1 MHRVVILVAMILLS
15 GNLIGQEIITVN
27 HACNYHGA
35 DKKGRIYS
43 YDSDNDAA
51 LALKEIMRYTGLPA
65 NFELKATN
73 VPNAAAALQGHK
85 RYIFYNQRFMQRIS
99 QSTQS
104 DWTAFS
110 ILAHEIGHHLSGHTL
125 ADDTDRH
132 VVELEADVFSGYIL
146 YQMGA
151 TEDQALMALNKLAD
165 DQATPTHPSKYD
177 RRMAVIAGWNQAKN
191 HFSNKPDYDANAA
204 VGKNHSVVAEKE
216 EQSKLDR
223 PVISRK
229 SLIHRS
235 RCSLGDIDHKV
246 TELGVNGMRMNFTVN
261 TEDLPPGDYKCV
273 TWFYDKY
280 GNRLEDK
287 NGVYKSST
295 KQVSAG
301 VDLEITKKDIG
312 GVVETS
318 LFMPYTELH
327 QGEGYNE
334 AQFKIGLFRKN
345 AYSKYDRVQVEKTF
359 NDFSYFSL
367 DREMMYE
374 VEYSRI
380 EPNRQRNGTDG
391 IELIV
396 KAKVENMDKENYMMV
411 AWFYDENGEP
421 LKDFNNKYS
430 SNGVVVSYESFGFKD
445 GPEEIDLRLF
455 LPYDEFHLPKGQHD
469 LQYRIGVYKM
479 SNGELELVRREKM
492 LNSFFLFH

>member
-1 MHRVVILVAMILLS
+1 MHRVVILFAISLLS
-15 GNLIGQEIITVN
+15 GNLIGQEIITVH

-43 YDSDNDAA
+43 YDSDKDAK
-51 LALKEIMRYTGLPA
+51 LALEEIMEFTGLPP

-73 VPNAAAALQGHK
+73 VPNAAAALQGNK

-99 QSTQS
+99 RSTQS

-132 VVELEADVFSGYIL
+132 VVELQADRFSGYIL

-151 TEDQALMALNKLAD
+151 TQEQALLALNELAD
-165 DQATPTHPSKYD
+165 EESTPTHPSKYD
-177 RRMAVIAGWNQAKN
+177 RELAVLAGWNQAKEK
-191 HFSNKPDYDANAA
+191 FSAKPNYDANAA
-204 VGKNHSVVAEKE
+204 VGKNHSVVAKNSQESSSKDKKE
-216 EQSKLDR
+216 HNALSHS
-223 PVISRK
+223 SR
-229 SLIHRS
+229 SVLQH
-235 RCSLGDIDHKV
+235 IDHKIS
-246 TELGVNGMRMNFTVN
+246 ELGVTGMRMNIGIN
-261 TEDLPPGDYKCV
+261 TADLIPGEYKCV
-273 TWFYDKY
+273 VWFYDKN
-280 GNRLEDK
+280 GSRLEDK
-287 NGVYKSST
+287 NGIYKSSS

-301 VDLEITKKDIG
+301 VDLEISRKDLG
-312 GVVETS
+312 GTYETT
-318 LFMPYTELH
+318 LFMPYPELH

-334 AQFKIGLFRKN
+334 ASFKIGLFRKN
-345 AYSKYDRVQVEKTF
+345 PLSGYERVQIEKTF

-380 EPNRQRNGTDG
+380 EPNKNRKGTDG

-396 KAKVENMDKENYMMV
+396 KAKVENMDKEDYMMV

-430 SNGVVVSYESFGFKD
+430 SNGVVVSYESFSYDD
-445 GPEEIDLRLF
+445 GPDEIDLRLF
-455 LPYDEFHLPKGQHD
+455 LPYDEFHLPKGQYD

-479 SNGELELVRREKM
+479 CDGELELVRREKIM
-492 LNSFFLFH
+492 NSFYLYH